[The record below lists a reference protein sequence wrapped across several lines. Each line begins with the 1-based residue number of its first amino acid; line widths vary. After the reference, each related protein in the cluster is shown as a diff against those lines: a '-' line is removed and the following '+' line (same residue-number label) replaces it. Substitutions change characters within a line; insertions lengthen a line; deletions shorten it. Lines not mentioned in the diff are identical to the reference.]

1 MTILELTANEATAGI
16 LLVQERAALE
26 DLKVINVTLHGEK
39 NALQENIAVVNA
51 EEVTFQ
57 DTVEEKQRLVQEAN
71 EALRNTVA
79 AGQPLVARLQELV
92 NDLNA
97 IAVKLTRS
105 SLEMN
110 AIPSILECIEERE
123 TKLRK
128 QIKAALRD
136 INGEICN
143 NQVIGSVPESGYRQK
158 NGSSHRSSENH
169 AEAIVLYA
177 VKLNVAIP
185 EPDFCTFLG
194 VVHPNHG
201 VKGGIKTLVAASIL
215 LEEKDVRN
223 QLVYTLAPRVKLFL
237 KHEIKSTNPIYIQMQ
252 AKGNNFIEARARS
265 AKKAKKNNDSLMDH
279 N

>member
-1 MTILELTANEATAGI
+1 MTILELTADEATAGI

-110 AIPSILECIEERE
+110 AIPSILEAIEERE
-123 TKLRK
+123 NKLRK
-128 QIKAALRD
+128 QIKSALRD
-136 INGEICN
+136 INGEISN

-158 NGSSHRSSENH
+158 NGGSHRSSENH
-169 AEAIVLYA
+169 AEAMVLYA

-223 QLVYTLAPRVKLFL
+223 QLVYTLAPRVRLFL
-237 KHEIKSTNPIYIQMQ
+237 KHEIKSTDPIYIQMQ
-252 AKGNNFIEARARS
+252 AEGNNFIEARARS

>member
-1 MTILELTANEATAGI
+1 MTADEATEGI

-26 DLKVINVTLHGEK
+26 DLKEINVTLKNEM

-51 EEVTFQ
+51 EEIAFQ
-57 DTVEEKQRLVQEAN
+57 DTLEEKQRLVEEAN
-71 EALRNTVA
+71 AALRNTVA
-79 AGQPLVARLQELV
+79 SGQPLIARLQELV
-92 NDLNA
+92 NNLNA
-97 IAVKLTRS
+97 NTVKLTRS

-123 TKLRK
+123 NKLRK
-128 QIKAALRD
+128 QIKSALRD
-136 INGEICN
+136 INGEISN
-143 NQVIGSVPESGYRQK
+143 NQDIGSIPESGYRQK
-158 NGSSHRSSENH
+158 NGGSHRSSENH
-169 AEAIVLYA
+169 AEAMVLYA

-237 KHEIKSTNPIYIQMQ
+237 KHEIKSTDPIYIQMQ